1 MAETSCDV
9 FLSHSSSDADA
20 AAWLTDYLE
29 ECGIKVWIAPRDV
42 RPGRDYAEQIQ
53 AAIEA
58 SSAIIVLVS
67 ADANKSSFVRAETE
81 MGFSQDKRIFPVRT
95 APVEPGPGL
104 ALFLQIKHWT
114 NAYGLQRERAL
125 SQLVAEIKG
134 DGEEPAGQRFAAAAG
149 HGAADPEKLK
159 RFIGPAAAYYLN
171 AWAAMQRRRTL
182 LSWNWAAFFAGLA
195 APGAWPAYRRM
206 WALAWFLVPLDL
218 LLTHSLH
225 QLGGSRLPLV
235 VLFLPS
241 AIAGLLLGLFANAIY
256 RANVLASVAVNSE
269 DPGDAGAIRQR
280 QVSRTGLILLLI
292 VHGAIAALYLVPLR
306 APWS

>member
-9 FLSHSSSDADA
+9 FLSHSSSDAAD

-29 ECGIKVWIAPRDV
+29 ESGIKVWIAPRDV

-114 NAYGLQRERAL
+114 NAYG
-125 SQLVAEIKG
+125 
-134 DGEEPAGQRFAAAAG
+134 F
-149 HGAADPEKLK
+149 
-159 RFIGPAAAYYLN
+159 
-171 AWAAMQRRRTL
+171 
-182 LSWNWAAFFAGLA
+182 
-195 APGAWPAYRRM
+195 
-206 WALAWFLVPLDL
+206 
-218 LLTHSLH
+218 
-225 QLGGSRLPLV
+225 
-235 VLFLPS
+235 S
-241 AIAGLLLGLFANAIY
+241 ASG
-256 RANVLASVAVNSE
+256 R
-269 DPGDAGAIRQR
+269 
-280 QVSRTGLILLLI
+280 
-292 VHGAIAALYLVPLR
+292 
-306 APWS
+306 